1 MLQKLGFLPGF
12 NKQVTSTGAEGQW
25 TGGNNVRFR
34 YGSPEK
40 VGGWAQL
47 GATSLTGAGRAIHH
61 FDDNAGIKYAAIGT
75 NKILYAYSG
84 GTYYDIHPIRQTLTG
99 SNFTSTSSSTT
110 VTVTCTGAH
119 GLIEDDIVLFDTVTG
134 LSGSTFTNA
143 TFEDVKFMVTSVPT
157 TTTFTITMATQEAST
172 PLSTAG
178 SASVLCYYTVGPN
191 QQVGGFGWGTG
202 LYGGTANGPATTT
215 LKTTINDTITTIVLN
230 SSTQFPSTGEIR
242 IGTEDISYTNNDT
255 STGTLSGGAREVNGT
270 TKAAHSSGVTVT
282 NITDFVAWGEA
293 SSSDFTID
301 PGLWVLDNFG
311 TKLIALIYNNRCF
324 EWDSSAVNA
333 TSIRATL
340 IANAPTA
347 SRHVLVSTPDR
358 HLVFFGTETTVGT
371 PTSQDAMFI
380 RFSDQENIDGT
391 NAYTVTAENTAGTQR
406 LAAGSKIMG
415 AIRGRDAIYVWTDTS
430 LFLMTFVGAPFTFSF
445 QQIGSNCGLI
455 GKNACTEVDGTAYW
469 MSENGFFKY
478 DGQLESMDCLVEDYV
493 FDDLNSTPRDLINV
507 GLNNLF
513 GEVMWFYCSKS
524 SLVVDRMVSYNYIES
539 YSRASPK
546 QAIWTT
552 GGDTAVSL
560 RRTAWQDSAVFD
572 RPHACEYDVN
582 GTSSDVVGNTD
593 GATIYY
599 EHETGFDQVKA
610 GGNVTAIV
618 AEITSGDFDITQKRT
633 ASGQTVGMP
642 DLRGDGEFIMK
653 VRRILPD
660 FIQQT
665 NETQITLKLRNYPNE
680 AATGSNLGP
689 FTITSATDKVDTR
702 ARARGIAIEIK
713 NTGTDKATGAYQ
725 TQDWKLGTFRLDIQ
739 PDGKR

>member
-25 TGGNNVRFR
+25 TGGDNVRFR

-40 VGGWAQL
+40 IGGWSQL
-47 GATSLTGAGRAIHH
+47 GATNLTGAARALHH

-75 NKILYAYSG
+75 NKILYVYSG
-84 GTYYDIHPIRQTLTG
+84 GTYYDIHPIRLTLT
-99 SNFTSTSSSTT
+99 NATFTSTSSSKT
-110 VTVTCTGAH
+110 VTITTAVDH
-119 GLIEDDIVLFDTVTG
+119 ELVDDDIVLFNTVTG

-157 TTTFTITMATQEAST
+157 QRTFTITLATAESGT
-172 PLSTAG
+172 PLSGAG
-178 SASVLCYYTVGPN
+178 STSVLCYFRVGPA

-215 LKTTINDTITTIVLN
+215 LKTTVNDTITTIVLT
-230 SSTQFPSTGEIR
+230 SSTQFPSSGEIR
-242 IGTEDISYTNNDT
+242 IGTEDISYTSNNT

-270 TKAAHSSGVTVT
+270 TKAAHSSGVTIT

-293 SSSDFTID
+293 SSSDFTLD

-324 EWDSSAVNA
+324 EWDSSAANA
-333 TSIRATL
+333 TSNRATI

-371 PTSQDAMFI
+371 PSTQDAMFI

-406 LAAGSKIMG
+406 IAAGSKIMG

-478 DGQLESMDCLVEDYV
+478 DGQLESMDCLVEDFV

-513 GEVMWFYCSKS
+513 GEVMWFYCSGN
-524 SLVVDRMVSYNYIES
+524 SLAVDRMVSYNYIES

-546 QAIWTT
+546 QAIWATGSLPRTT
-552 GGDTAVSL
+552 
-560 RRTAWQDSAVFD
+560 WQDSAVFD
-572 RPHACEYDVN
+572 KPHATYYNASVA
-582 GTSSDVVGNTD
+582 SSDVVGNTD
-593 GATIYY
+593 GSTIYY
-599 EHETGFDQVKA
+599 EQETGTDDVTA
-610 GGNVTAIV
+610 GGSVTPIL

-633 ASGQTVGMP
+633 SQGQTVGMP
-642 DLRGDGEFIMK
+642 DLRGDGEYIMK
-653 VRRILPD
+653 IRRIIPD
-660 FIQQT
+660 FISQT
-665 NETQITLKLRNYPNE
+665 GNTTITLLLRDYPNN
-680 AATGSNLGP
+680 AAVSSSLGP
-689 FTITSATDKVDTR
+689 FTITTATDKVDTR
-702 ARARGIAIEIK
+702 ARARSIALKIS
-713 NTGTDKATGAYQ
+713 NTAVS
-725 TQDWKLGTFRLDIQ
+725 QDWKLGTFRLDIQ